1 MKIRKSKETLI
12 LTQSEKAILSKALSI
27 LENIYE
33 ECERDG
39 EIESYSGGAK
49 DNIGYLLED
58 VEVEG
63 GEPTGAVRITI
74 MM

>member
-12 LTQSEKAILSKALSI
+12 LTKEEKAILSKAYEI
-27 LENIYE
+27 LDEIYD
-33 ECERDG
+33 ECENCGD
-39 EIESYSGGAK
+39 IEHFVNEAK
-49 DNIGYLLED
+49 DNIDSLLED

-63 GEPTGAVRITI
+63 GEPSGAIYIKI